1 MRASVS
7 KTVTLGELVVAAFDR
22 AALRSTDPVK
32 ISRLAAHAV
41 TYVLE
46 RALRRR
52 ATVSSAT
59 EVRLVN

>member
-1 MRASVS
+1 MRASAS

-22 AALRSTDPVK
+22 AALQSTDPVK
-32 ISRLAAHAV
+32 IARLAAQVV

-46 RALRRR
+46 RTLRRR
-52 ATVSSAT
+52 ATVNSAT